1 MHVLIIDTN
10 ADTRPDLTR
19 MIQGLGHNCRVAETA
34 DSALKILQSSFPD
47 IILMDLLLPDSDTRQ
62 FIQLLRD
69 RAPQSR
75 LVVMT
80 RQGADPSIREALSWG
95 ASDFLEK
102 PVHELRLA
110 CVLSS
115 LQPRHSSADA
125 GTNGPDYVP
134 EVFFNSD
141 PGAYRVARS
150 RFEKAAQ
157 MQIPFLIEG
166 EPGTGKATL
175 ARHFA
180 THYAPG
186 QSLVEFD
193 ASTDDFEEWRH
204 NPVLTQDARQKSNCS
219 ILVRRVEAAGL
230 ETQQALVKFF
240 RATPHALI
248 CTTRGR
254 LLDHARD
261 GGIDAALYNL
271 LSPVPVWLAPLH
283 ERTHARDRLTALMM
297 QQANGAFGTS
307 VQHIDFTRTPKTV
320 PPRYYD
326 NLTGFKRAIFSA
338 VADHDSP
345 LSPAFVCSGPA
356 DATAT
361 AHQNRKELAV
371 QPHFAMVP
379 LLDGHG
385 QLRPLKA
392 MESEA
397 LRFAYEHF
405 GGRVGRIA
413 KALKLGRTTLYRK
426 LLELGLSEPA
436 AAGRTEQSGTF
447 VHENPHDGGEAS
459 VELGKHA
466 A

>member
-1 MHVLIIDTN
+1 
-10 ADTRPDLTR
+10 
-19 MIQGLGHNCRVAETA
+19 MIQDLGHNCRAAETSDA
-34 DSALKILQSSFPD
+34 ALEILQCSFPD
-47 IILMDLLLPDSDTRQ
+47 IILMDFLLPDSDTRH
-62 FIQLLRD
+62 FIQLLRK
-69 RAPQSR
+69 RSPQSR

-80 RQGADPSIREALSWG
+80 RQGSDPSIREALSWG
-95 ASDFLEK
+95 ASDFIEK

-110 CVLSS
+110 CVLSN
-115 LQPRHSSADA
+115 LQPRHGRADA
-125 GTNGPDYVP
+125 DANEPDYVA

-141 PGAYRVARS
+141 PAAYKVARS

-186 QSLVEFD
+186 QTLVEFD
-193 ASTDDFEEWRH
+193 ASTDDFEEWQH
-204 NPVLTQDARQKSNCS
+204 NPLLMQDARQKPNCS
-219 ILVRRVEAAGL
+219 ILVRRVEAAGRN
-230 ETQQALVKFF
+230 TQQALVEFF
-240 RATPHALI
+240 RATSHGLI

-283 ERTHARDRLTALMM
+283 ERAHAHDHLTRLMM
-297 QQANGAFGTS
+297 QQANGTFGTS
-307 VQHIDFTRTPKTV
+307 VQQIDFTRPPKAG
-320 PPRYYD
+320 PRRYYD

-345 LSPAFVCSGPA
+345 LSPAFVCPAPA

-361 AHQNRKELAV
+361 APQPRMAQTV
-371 QPHFAMVP
+371 QTHFAMVP
-379 LLDGHG
+379 LLDDHG

-392 MESEA
+392 LETEA
-397 LRFAYEHF
+397 LKFAYQHC

-426 LLELGLSEPA
+426 LLELGLCEQPA
-436 AAGRTEQSGTF
+436 ADRAEQSNSF
-447 VHENPHDGGEAS
+447 VHENQHDCEHVS